1 MIKSVYLDYAATTP
15 LDPEVLQEML
25 PYLSEKF
32 GNPSSLYSC
41 AKDAKAALD
50 IARSRVARM
59 IGAETDEIV
68 FTGSGSEADNFALKG
83 VAFANRARGRHLIT
97 SSIEHHAVLE
107 ACRFLED
114 EGFEVSYLPVDKHGM
129 VSPDDVKKAIKSGT
143 ILISIMHANNEIG
156 TIQPIREIGRIARQA
171 GVVFHSDAVQTA
183 GHLPIDV
190 NELNV
195 DLLSASAHK
204 LYGPKGVGFLY
215 VRKGTRLTPLIHG
228 GDQEKGR
235 RASTENVAG
244 IVGLGKAC
252 EMAQQDLDCESQRL
266 TLLRDRLIEGLV
278 SGIEQVRLNGHP
290 VYRLSNNINIS
301 FTHVDGESAV
311 IDLDKEGICAST
323 RSACNSNS
331 AEPSH
336 VLRALGLPPEQA
348 LSSLR
353 FSLGKWTTAD
363 DIQKVL
369 QVLPG
374 IVSRL
379 RSMSPLYKPAR
390 GSVKS

>member
-41 AKDAKAALD
+41 AKDVKAALD

-143 ILISIMHANNEIG
+143 ILI
-156 TIQPIREIGRIARQA
+156 
-171 GVVFHSDAVQTA
+171 
-183 GHLPIDV
+183 
-190 NELNV
+190 
-195 DLLSASAHK
+195 
-204 LYGPKGVGFLY
+204 
-215 VRKGTRLTPLIHG
+215 
-228 GDQEKGR
+228 
-235 RASTENVAG
+235 
-244 IVGLGKAC
+244 
-252 EMAQQDLDCESQRL
+252 
-266 TLLRDRLIEGLV
+266 
-278 SGIEQVRLNGHP
+278 
-290 VYRLSNNINIS
+290 
-301 FTHVDGESAV
+301 
-311 IDLDKEGICAST
+311 
-323 RSACNSNS
+323 
-331 AEPSH
+331 
-336 VLRALGLPPEQA
+336 
-348 LSSLR
+348 
-353 FSLGKWTTAD
+353 
-363 DIQKVL
+363 
-369 QVLPG
+369 
-374 IVSRL
+374 
-379 RSMSPLYKPAR
+379 
-390 GSVKS
+390 